1 LISKGDIDS
10 AFAAISDQIVD
21 TPVIHSRT
29 LSEMCGCHTLFKLE
43 NLQMTGAF
51 KERGALT
58 KLLSLSPEQRDSG
71 VIAGGGGNHAQGVAY
86 HCQRLGINATIVMPL
101 GTPLIKVWSSQNYG
115 AEIILHGD
123 SYDDAQDLATEM
135 GQSRGLVPIHPFN
148 DPLVIAGQGTIAV
161 EILRHRLCQGLDAVL
176 CPVGGGGLISGIAAY
191 IKEINPSISVIGVEA
206 KSCPALQRALQ
217 NGSPVELESASSLA
231 DGIAVKRVGDLTYN
245 IVEKYVD
252 EVVSVDEE
260 EIAHAILLLLEI
272 EKIVVEGA
280 GAVTLAA
287 LVNRKVSLEGKK
299 VLSVISGGNI
309 DVNILSR
316 IISRGLSVDRRIVQV
331 RMRIRDVPGALKDA
345 LEICSDLGTN
355 IIDIIHHR
363 FEPSVAFGYMD
374 VSVTLETKG
383 AQHADEV
390 EQTLTKNGYIL

>member
-1 LISKGDIDS
+1 MAPELSERPVLASHYLSNFLISP
-10 AFAAISDQIVD
+10 AWY
-21 TPVIHSRT
+21 
-29 LSEMCGCHTLFKLE
+29 SEPHPCLFL
-43 NLQMTGAF
+43 
-51 KERGALT
+51 
-58 KLLSLSPEQRDSG
+58 
-71 VIAGGGGNHAQGVAY
+71 
-86 HCQRLGINATIVMPL
+86 
-101 GTPLIKVWSSQNYG
+101 
-115 AEIILHGD
+115 
-123 SYDDAQDLATEM
+123 
-135 GQSRGLVPIHPFN
+135 
-148 DPLVIAGQGTIAV
+148 
-161 EILRHRLCQGLDAVL
+161 
-176 CPVGGGGLISGIAAY
+176 
-191 IKEINPSISVIGVEA
+191 
-206 KSCPALQRALQ
+206 
-217 NGSPVELESASSLA
+217 PVELEAASSLA

-363 FEPSVAFGYMD
+363 FEPSIAFGYMD
-374 VSVTLETKG
+374 VTL
-383 AQHADEV
+383 
-390 EQTLTKNGYIL
+390 ILEIGVKQL